1 MENSNYRNKNIV
13 KKLTTWYKRLTNYIP
28 EPIKKLQ
35 VVLKIKL
42 QIFLR

>member
-1 MENSNYRNKNIV
+1 MENSNYKNKDIV
-13 KKLTTWYKRLTNYIP
+13 IKSRTWHKRLTNYIP